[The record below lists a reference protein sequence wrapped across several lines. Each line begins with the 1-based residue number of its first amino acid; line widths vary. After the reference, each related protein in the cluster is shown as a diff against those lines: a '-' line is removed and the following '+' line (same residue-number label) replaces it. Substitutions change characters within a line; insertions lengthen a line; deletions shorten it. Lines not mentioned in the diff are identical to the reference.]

1 MQMLSRLAKLMPS
14 LFAVLLAIPGS
25 GWTQEAGID
34 VLVLGVPNPITA
46 DTPTVLRKRIVDAS
60 RQENFHP
67 RAILFDF
74 NPGEQPSETAAFGV
88 CLDLA
93 EFIRKVGKGE
103 GGTGPVETIAYVSK
117 AATKHTV
124 LPVLACSKIVLGPD
138 GSLGDV
144 PTDDIRKETVQAA
157 YREQARHHAAAAD
170 LAMRLLDPFLALVDD
185 GFGKLA
191 IAKGR
196 AAEIAGLEPG
206 RVLIDADTLRKFGLA
221 DGVYP
226 SRAAMFEA
234 LGFRRDQIREDMAPE
249 APNPWRAGLLDRIAE
264 FFRAPAVMFLLV
276 MFGIFGLILE
286 FKMPGTTVPGTVAA
300 LCFVL
305 FFWAHSFVGQF
316 TVLAALLFL
325 LGVAMIT
332 IEVLFMPGVAFVGL
346 TGVVLMFASLALVT
360 LDHWPTSS
368 ADWSSLGGT
377 MTTFGLSLG
386 GAVFAAIALT
396 QYLPKMSIA
405 NSMVL
410 EPPTDQPVHSTV
422 PARLLG
428 EIGVAVTT
436 LRPSGKAQF
445 GDDFLDVI
453 ADTFIEPGRRVQVIE
468 IEGYRIVVK
477 EI

>member
-1 MQMLSRLAKLMPS
+1 MQMFNRLAKRTPWML
-14 LFAVLLAIPGS
+14 AVVLAIPAS
-25 GWTQEAGID
+25 GWTQEGGID
-34 VLVLGVPNPITA
+34 ALLLAVPSPITA
-46 DTPTVLRKRIVDAS
+46 DTPTVLGKRIVDAS
-60 RQENFHP
+60 RQDGFHP

-74 NPGEQPSETAAFGV
+74 NPGEQPTETAAFGV

-103 GGTGPVETIAYVSK
+103 AGTPPVETIAYVTK

-138 GSLGDV
+138 GTLGDV
-144 PTDDIRKETVQAA
+144 PTDDIRKDTVLAA
-157 YREQARHHAAAAD
+157 YREQARHHDAHD
-170 LAMRLLDPFLALVDD
+170 LAMRLLDPFLPLVDD
-185 GFGKLA
+185 GGGKLSL
-191 IAKGR
+191 AKGR
-196 AAEIAGLEPG
+196 VADIPGLEPG
-206 RVLIDADTLRKFGLA
+206 RVLIDAETLKKYGLA

-226 SRAAMFEA
+226 SRQKMLEG
-234 LGFRRDQIREDMAPE
+234 LGFRPDQVREDMAPE

-276 MFGIFGLILE
+276 MFGLFGLILE
-286 FKMPGTTVPGTVAA
+286 IKMPGTTVPGTVAA

-325 LGVAMIT
+325 LGVAMVT
-332 IEVLFMPGVAFVGL
+332 IEVLFVPGVAFVGL
-346 TGVVLMFASLALVT
+346 TGVVLMFSSLALVT

-368 ADWSSLGGT
+368 ADWSTLGGT
-377 MTTFGLSLG
+377 MTTFALSLA
-386 GAVFAAIALT
+386 GAVFGAVALT

-410 EPPTDQPVHSTV
+410 EPPTTQVAHPQV

-445 GDDFLDVI
+445 GDEFHDVI
-453 ADTFIEPGRRVQVIE
+453 ADTFVEPGRRVQVVE

>member
-1 MQMLSRLAKLMPS
+1 VSIRSPIRTLWMLVAILATS
-14 LFAVLLAIPGS
+14 AAA
-25 GWTQEAGID
+25 WAEEAGIEA
-34 VLVLGVPNPITA
+34 LVLSVPSPITA
-46 DTPTVLRKRIVDAS
+46 ETPANLRKRIVDAS
-60 RQENFHP
+60 HQEGFHP
-67 RAILFDF
+67 RIIIFDF
-74 NPGEQPSETAAFGV
+74 NPGELPSETTAFGV

-93 EFIRKVGKGE
+93 EFIRKVGNGDV
-103 GGTGPVETIAYVSK
+103 GTGPVETVAYVSK
-117 AATKHTV
+117 SATKHTV
-124 LPVLACSKIVLGPD
+124 LPVLACAKIILGPD

-144 PTDDIRKETVQAA
+144 PSEDVRKETVQAA
-157 YREQARHHAAAAD
+157 YREQARHHAAEA
-170 LAMRLLDPFLALVDD
+170 LALRLLDPYLALADD
-185 GFGKLA
+185 GNDKLTL
-191 IAKGR
+191 AKGR
-196 AAEIAGLEPG
+196 AADIPGLKPG
-206 RVLIDADTLRKFGLA
+206 KVLIDAETLRKYGLA
-221 DGVYP
+221 DGVYA
-226 SRAAMFEA
+226 SRAAMIDG
-234 LGFRRDQIREDMAPE
+234 LGLRRDHVQEFLAE
-249 APNPWRAGLLDRIAE
+249 APNPWRAGLLDRVAE

-286 FKMPGTTVPGTVAA
+286 IKMPGTTVPGTVAA

-332 IEVLFMPGVAFVGL
+332 IEVFFMPGIAFVGL

-360 LDHWPTSS
+360 LDHWPTSN
-368 ADWSSLGGT
+368 ADWSTLGGT
-377 MTTFGLSLG
+377 MTTFGLSMA
-386 GAVFAAIALT
+386 GAVFAAMALT

-405 NSMVL
+405 SGMVL
-410 EPPTDQPVHSTV
+410 EPPAETPASPLV

-445 GDDFLDVI
+445 GDEFLDVI
-453 ADTFIEPGRRVQVIE
+453 ADTFVEPGRRVQVVE

>member
-1 MQMLSRLAKLMPS
+1 MPWTLAL
-14 LFAVLLAIPGS
+14 LLATALGACA
-25 GWTQEAGID
+25 QEAGVD
-34 VLVLGVPNPITA
+34 ALVLAVPSPITA
-46 DTPTVLRKRIVDAS
+46 ETPANLRKRIVDAS
-60 RQENFHP
+60 HQDGFRP
-67 RAILFDF
+67 RAIIFDF
-74 NPGEQPSETAAFGV
+74 NPGELPSETTAFGV

-93 EFIRKVGKGE
+93 EFIRKVGKGDLAI
-103 GGTGPVETIAYVSK
+103 GPVETVAYVSK

-124 LPVLACSKIVLGPD
+124 LPVLACAKLVLGPD

-144 PTDDIRKETVQAA
+144 PIDDVRKPLVHAA
-157 YREQARHHAAAAD
+157 YLDQARHHAAAD
-170 LAMRLLDPFLALVDD
+170 LAMRLLDPYLALVDD
-185 GFGKLA
+185 GTGKLTA
-191 IAKGR
+191 AKGQ
-196 AAEIAGLEPG
+196 AAEIPGLKPG
-206 RVLIDADTLRKFGLA
+206 QVLVDADTLQKYGLA

-226 SRAAMFEA
+226 GRAEMIDG
-234 LGFRRDQIREDMAPE
+234 LGFRRDHVREFLAE

-276 MFGIFGLILE
+276 MFGLFGLILE
-286 FKMPGTTVPGTVAA
+286 IKMPGTTVPGTVAA

-332 IEVLFMPGVAFVGL
+332 VEIFFIPGVAFVGL

-377 MTTFGLSLG
+377 MTTFALSLT
-386 GAVFAAIALT
+386 GAVFAAVALT
-396 QYLPKMSIA
+396 QYLPRMSIGS
-405 NSMVL
+405 SMVL
-410 EPPTDQPVHSTV
+410 EPPAETPHPTV

-453 ADTFIEPGRRVQVIE
+453 ADTYVEPGRRVQVIE

>member
-1 MQMLSRLAKLMPS
+1 VFARVPIRVPWS
-14 LFAVLLAIPGS
+14 LVAVLATALGACA
-25 GWTQEAGID
+25 QEAGVD
-34 VLVLGVPNPITA
+34 ALVLSVPNPITA
-46 DTPTVLRKRIVDAS
+46 DTRANLRKRIVDAS
-60 RQENFHP
+60 KQPGFHP
-67 RAILFDF
+67 HAIIFDF
-74 NPGEQPSETAAFGV
+74 NPGELPSETTAFVV

-93 EFIRKVGKGE
+93 EFISTIGKGDLAI
-103 GGTGPVETIAYVSK
+103 GPVETVAYVSK

-124 LPVLACSKIVLGPD
+124 LPVLACAKIVLGPE
-138 GSLGDV
+138 GGLGDIPV
-144 PTDDIRKETVQAA
+144 DDIRNPVVQAA
-157 YREQARHHAAAAD
+157 YREQARHHAASD
-170 LAMRLLDPFLALVDD
+170 LAMRLLDPHLALVDD
-185 GFGKLA
+185 GSGKLTL
-191 IAKGR
+191 AKGR
-196 AAEIAGLEPG
+196 PPEIPGLEPD
-206 RVLIDADTLRKFGLA
+206 RVLIDADTLRKYGLA
-221 DGVYP
+221 DGVYA
-226 SRAAMFEA
+226 SRAAMIDG
-234 LGFRRDQIREDMAPE
+234 LGLRRDHVQEFLAE
-249 APNPWRAGLLDRIAE
+249 APNPWRAGLLDRVAE

-286 FKMPGTTVPGTVAA
+286 IKMPGTTVPGTVAA

-332 IEVLFMPGVAFVGL
+332 IEVFFMPGIAFVGL

-360 LDHWPTSS
+360 LDHWPTSN
-368 ADWSSLGGT
+368 ADWSTLGGT
-377 MTTFGLSLG
+377 MTTFGLSMA
-386 GAVFAAIALT
+386 GAVFAAMALT

-405 NSMVL
+405 SGMVL
-410 EPPTDQPVHSTV
+410 EPPAETPASPLV

-445 GDDFLDVI
+445 GDEFLDVI
-453 ADTFIEPGRRVQVIE
+453 ADTFVEPGRRVQVVE

>member
-1 MQMLSRLAKLMPS
+1 MLVAFLATT
-14 LFAVLLAIPGS
+14 AAA
-25 GWTQEAGID
+25 WAEEAGIEA
-34 VLVLGVPNPITA
+34 LVLSVPSPITA
-46 DTPTVLRKRIVDAS
+46 ETPTNLHKRIVDAS
-60 RQENFHP
+60 HQEGFHP
-67 RAILFDF
+67 HAIIFDF
-74 NPGEQPSETAAFGV
+74 NPGELPSETTAFGV

-124 LPVLACSKIVLGPD
+124 LPVLACAKIVMGPD

-144 PTDDIRKETVQAA
+144 PSDDIRKETVQAA
-157 YREQARHHAAAAD
+157 YREEARHHTAAD
-170 LAMRLLDPFLALVDD
+170 LAIRLLDPFYALAEV
-185 GFGKLA
+185 GAGKLMA
-191 IAKGR
+191 AKGR
-196 AAEIAGLEPG
+196 VVEIQGLEPG
-206 RVLIDADTLRKFGLA
+206 RVLIDAETLKKYGLVDGIYKNRA
-221 DGVYP
+221 DMIEG
-226 SRAAMFEA
+226 
-234 LGFRRDQIREDMAPE
+234 LGYRRDHVQEFLAQE

-264 FFRAPAVMFLLV
+264 FFRVPAVMFLLV
-276 MFGIFGLILE
+276 MFGLFGLILE
-286 FKMPGTTVPGTVAA
+286 IKMPGTTVPGTVAA

-325 LGVAMIT
+325 LGVAMVT
-332 IEVLFMPGVAFVGL
+332 IEVLFIPGVAFVGL
-346 TGVVLMFASLALVT
+346 TGVVLMFSSLALVT

-368 ADWSSLGGT
+368 ADWSNLGGT
-377 MTTFGLSLG
+377 MTTFALSLA
-386 GAVFAAIALT
+386 GAVFAAVALT

-405 NSMVL
+405 DSMVL
-410 EPPTDQPVHSTV
+410 EPPPTPMLDPLV
-422 PARLLG
+422 PSRLLG

-445 GDDFLDVI
+445 GDEFLDVI
-453 ADTFIEPGRRVQVIE
+453 AGTYVEPGRRVQVIE

>member
-1 MQMLSRLAKLMPS
+1 MFARFPIRVPWS
-14 LFAVLLAIPGS
+14 LVALLATALGACA
-25 GWTQEAGID
+25 QEAGVD
-34 VLVLGVPNPITA
+34 ALVLSVPSPITA
-46 DTPTVLRKRIVDAS
+46 ETPANLKKRIVDAS
-60 RQENFHP
+60 RQDGFHP
-67 RAILFDF
+67 RAIIFDF
-74 NPGEQPSETAAFGV
+74 NPGELPSETTAFGV

-103 GGTGPVETIAYVSK
+103 GAIGPVETVAYVSK

-124 LPVLACSKIVLGPD
+124 LPVLACAKIVLGPD

-144 PTDDIRKETVQAA
+144 PIEDIRKPIVEAA
-157 YREQARHHAAAAD
+157 YREQARHHTAAD
-170 LAMRLLDPFLALVDD
+170 LAMRLLDPYLALVDD
-185 GFGKLA
+185 GAGKLA
-191 IAKGR
+191 AVKGQP
-196 AAEIAGLEPG
+196 AEIAGLEPG
-206 RVLIDADTLRKFGLA
+206 QVLIDAETLQKYGLA
-221 DGVYP
+221 DAVYAG
-226 SRAAMFEA
+226 RAEMIDG
-234 LGFRRDQIREDMAPE
+234 LGFRRDHVQEFLAE
-249 APNPWRAGLLDRIAE
+249 APNPWRAGLLDRIAG

-286 FKMPGTTVPGTVAA
+286 IKMPGTTVPGTIAA

-332 IEVLFMPGVAFVGL
+332 IEVFFMPGVAFVGL

-360 LDHWPTSS
+360 LDHWPTSN

-377 MTTFGLSLG
+377 MTTFALSLT
-386 GAVFAAIALT
+386 GAVFAAVALT
-396 QYLPKMSIA
+396 QYLPRMSIA
-405 NSMVL
+405 SGMVL
-410 EPPTDQPVHSTV
+410 EPPTEPTGPTV

-453 ADTFIEPGRRVQVIE
+453 ADTFVEPGRRVQVIE